1 MREVFPI
8 TPIRPRSNTR
18 EGVLA
23 GISGM
28 TVAEMVG
35 AVSGGS
41 EASKQDDSYL
51 SSQEARVVGID
62 LMANLCA

>member
-23 GISGM
+23 GVSGM
-28 TVAEMVG
+28 TVAKMVG
-35 AVSGGS
+35 PASGGI
-41 EASKQDDSYL
+41 EASEQDDSYL
-51 SSQEARVVGID
+51 SSQEA
-62 LMANLCA
+62 